1 MNVVTKEILAGELLD
16 EATLSLD
23 QLACA
28 CCVEKQWVL
37 ERLEAGIL
45 KGKEQSRNGQW
56 CFVSEDLMRA
66 RRLVSIERSFGAD
79 AELAALVTDLIE
91 EVHQLKQ
98 QLQVASASDR

>member
-1 MNVVTKEILAGELLD
+1 MIKEILAGELLD

-23 QLACA
+23 QFACA
-28 CCVEKQWVL
+28 CCVEKKWVL

-45 KGKEQSRNGQW
+45 KGKEQSHNGQW
-56 CFVSEDLMRA
+56 YFVSEDLVRA

-98 QLQVASASDR
+98 QLQVASESDR